1 MKSRILSLLKSAEDV
16 VSGEAL
22 SASLGISRVS
32 VWKHIQKLHEHGYVI
47 EATPKGYQLLT
58 SPDIPFSWELPQRE
72 GLIHYFPEV
81 PSTMDV
87 AREMARKGAPHFT
100 AVIAGRQTKGRGRL
114 KRVWHSEDGGLYFT
128 LILRPSIPLQWC
140 FRINFAASLVLCRV
154 LRQETGI
161 DAQVKWPNDILVS
174 GRKLSGMISEMEA
187 EAEMISFINV
197 GIGINVNNDPTYDEP
212 TAISL
217 MKLLE
222 KTVSRKELL
231 SHFLDAL
238 DIYLNKADFEKTID
252 EWKKFNCTLNKQVRV
267 VSPSETLSGLAVDVD
282 PGGALILELPDKSI
296 KKVLYGDC
304 MI

>member
-22 SASLGISRVS
+22 SASIGISRVS

-47 EATPKGYQLLT
+47 EATPRGYKLLT
-58 SPDIPFSWELPQRE
+58 CPDIPFSWEFPQRE
-72 GLIHYFPEV
+72 GLIHYFSEV
-81 PSTMDV
+81 PSTMDI

-100 AVIAGRQTKGRGRL
+100 VVIAGRQTKGRGRL

-140 FRINFAASLVLCRV
+140 YRINFAASLVLCRM
-154 LRQETGI
+154 LCQETGI
-161 DAQVKWPNDILVS
+161 EAQVKWPNDILAG

-187 EAEMISFINV
+187 EAEMVSFINV
-197 GIGINVNNDPTYDEP
+197 GVGINVNNDPEHNEP
-212 TAISL
+212 NAASL
-217 MKLLE
+217 MKLLDR
-222 KTVSRKELL
+222 TVSRKDLL
-231 SHFLDAL
+231 SHYLDEL
-238 DIYLNKADFEKTID
+238 EIYLSMADFEKTID

-267 VSPSETLSGLAVDVD
+267 VSPTETLSGFAKDVD

-296 KKVLYGDC
+296 KTILYGDC